1 MISRSSGRPKC
12 ENLVD
17 KKVEIQWI
25 YKSLYPVDN
34 YKKKLVDYCDTK
46 PKRGRRKKI
55 YFDIFSRINN

>member
-1 MISRSSGRPKC
+1 MISGSSGRPKC

-34 YKKKLVDYCDTK
+34 YKKKLVDYVILNQK
-46 PKRGRRKKI
+46 GEGEKRYI
-55 YFDIFSRINN
+55 LIFFQE